1 MFTGGGAASTLERRG
16 DLDISTT
23 GLIEG
28 TKVALTLIG
37 HLESTAANAER
48 DATESVLRVNGI
60 DGKCDADVICDSF
73 DYVTSSYVTF
83 MSFKRFLLHEQ
94 SLENL
99 HFWLDVEVYR
109 GLDEK
114 ERWTRARELNER
126 FVRPGAMYEVNVS
139 SQHKQKV
146 AKVLKQQGEEGDVP
160 VDLFDKAQTEVL
172 NVMRRDSYSRFK
184 KSELYIANQTLVWSG
199 DLVFFILTHSQPH
212 LCWYMR
218 TR

>member
-1 MFTGGGAASTLERRG
+1 
-16 DLDISTT
+16 
-23 GLIEG
+23 
-28 TKVALTLIG
+28 
-37 HLESTAANAER
+37 
-48 DATESVLRVNGI
+48 
-60 DGKCDADVICDSF
+60 
-73 DYVTSSYVTF
+73 
-83 MSFKRFLLHEQ
+83 
-94 SLENL
+94 
-99 HFWLDVEVYR
+99 
-109 GLDEK
+109 
-114 ERWTRARELNER
+114 
-126 FVRPGAMYEVNVS
+126 MYEVNVS